1 MAENRVRLTFTF
13 SDGSTKE
20 TEFTLP
26 DATVDVQADIYD
38 RTPGVAA
45 LPGAFG
51 YGSILPQGP
60 LFSAKNGSSEFL
72 EWVKNAKQGRYV
84 VSQLGGPGSRPI
96 IDNVVFSGVVE
107 IIFPISAVEVTDDL
121 PYASRKLVFFYGVNG
136 DIYFNR
142 YYSADVDVL
151 SGWEKWKR
159 KVDDF
164 TEVLRSGISG
174 SNWRNPD
181 VGGLILAVYVGQS
194 DGDQAIT
201 LNRLESI
208 QGSRLR
214 LIDIKRSSSGDISV
228 IASQESST
236 MLAGTYQALS
246 GYGGTPSEAG
256 CISLFM
262 RIA

>member
-1 MAENRVRLTFTF
+1 MAGNRVNLTFNM
-13 SDGSTKE
+13 SDGEKHSAS
-20 TEFTLP
+20 FLLP
-26 DATVDVQADIYD
+26 VEEQKLQSDIYD
-38 RTPGVAA
+38 RTEGVGAI
-45 LPGAFG
+45 PGAFG

-84 VSQLGGPGSRPI
+84 VSQIGGPGSRPI

-107 IIFPISAVEVTDDL
+107 IIFPISAGEVTDDL
-121 PYASRKLVFFYGVNG
+121 PYASIKLVCFYGVNG

-142 YYSADVDVL
+142 YSSTGGDIL
-151 SGWEKWKR
+151 MGWEKWKR

-201 LNRLESI
+201 LNRLDSI

-246 GYGGTPSEAG
+246 GYGGIPSEAG

>member
-51 YGSILPQGP
+51 YGSLLPQGP
-60 LFSAKNGSSEFL
+60 LFSEKNGSSEFL

-84 VSQLGGPGSRPI
+84 VSQLSGPGSRPI

-107 IIFPISAVEVTDDL
+107 IIFPISAAEVTDDL
-121 PYASRKLVFFYGVNG
+121 PYASIKLVCFYGVNG

-142 YYSADVDVL
+142 YSSTGGDIL